1 MLTITKQI
9 PPRRWRDHLPRLCE
23 READGPAG
31 LVLPTFSRSRQLFP
45 TVCMQMMGPQAKFQ
59 MGFPYDV
66 SSQPYQRSA
75 PKHSFFIKTSSY
87 CVCMQVW
94 FAGLH
99 QFSRKLLVLQKCSYK
114 SPKQPISTSL
124 QKYTTSH
131 PPRANNHLSGANK
144 TLPALHSTQHT
155 ASTQLCTAHTAS
167 KSQMIIISH
176 EKTR

>member
-1 MLTITKQI
+1 MDCNADNYKTNPPQTVKRSSAQTVRKRSWWARRLSFAHFFQI
-9 PPRRWRDHLPRLCE
+9 IISNWC
-23 READGPAG
+23 
-31 LVLPTFSRSRQLFP
+31 FFP

-99 QFSRKLLVLQKCSYK
+99 QFSRKLLVLQKCTYK

-144 TLPALHSTQHT
+144 TLPALHSTEHT
-155 ASTQLCTAHTAS
+155 AHS
-167 KSQMIIISH
+167 
-176 EKTR
+176 